1 MHDSDRP
8 SGGILYV
15 QLYINH
21 LPLDAVVVIS
31 AELLYVI
38 GIVHDGYWFYIKVSG
53 SLRKNPLYVRW
64 RGTETCDTSYQTHPH
79 IERLQVTNKHYSGHE
94 KTPMNH
100 RLMYQVTL
108 IVEATCINDERGLTS
123 LKSSCESSLKSLVK
137 TERSQPRSQ
146 LVLGSTNERK
156 RQKHPFIG
164 CETIEVLHVVERADL
179 SYTYIVRLVLN
190 SWGRESIV

>member
-53 SLRKNPLYVRW
+53 SLRKNPLYVR
-64 RGTETCDTSYQTHPH
+64 
-79 IERLQVTNKHYSGHE
+79 
-94 KTPMNH
+94 
-100 RLMYQVTL
+100 
-108 IVEATCINDERGLTS
+108 
-123 LKSSCESSLKSLVK
+123 
-137 TERSQPRSQ
+137 
-146 LVLGSTNERK
+146 
-156 RQKHPFIG
+156 
-164 CETIEVLHVVERADL
+164 
-179 SYTYIVRLVLN
+179 
-190 SWGRESIV
+190 